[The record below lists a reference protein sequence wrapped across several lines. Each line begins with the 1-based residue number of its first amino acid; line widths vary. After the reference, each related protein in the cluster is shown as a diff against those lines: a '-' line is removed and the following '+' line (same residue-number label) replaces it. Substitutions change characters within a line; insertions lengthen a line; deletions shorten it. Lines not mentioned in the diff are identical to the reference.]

1 MLFIGIDPG
10 EHTGLAVWDG
20 ASRTFLLLATLPLH
34 RALAEVYRYAVGGEW
49 ESRRQ
54 GVPVHVIFEDAR
66 QRKWFR
72 RDTSE
77 SEYRGHLMGAGAAK
91 RDAAIWEEYLSDK
104 KGGCYG
110 RVTFEAQPPRPGM
123 TKWNAESF
131 ASVTGYTARTSGHA
145 RDAAL
150 LVYGLR
156 KKAI

>member
-10 EHTGLAVWDG
+10 DHTGLAVWDS

-34 RALAEVYRYAVGGEW
+34 RALDEVHRFAVGGEW

-54 GVPVHVIFEDAR
+54 GVLVHVIFEDAR

-77 SEYRGHLMGAGAAK
+77 SEYRGHLMGAGASK
-91 RDAAIWEEYLSDK
+91 RDAAIWEEYLTDK
-104 KGGCYG
+104 KAGIYG
-110 RVTFEAQPPRPGM
+110 RCTYQAMPPRAGM
-123 TKWNAESF
+123 TKWTAETF
-131 ASVTGYTARTSGHA
+131 ARVTGYTGRTSNHA

-150 LVYGLR
+150 LVYGKSKR
-156 KKAI
+156 AI